1 MSGTA
6 ELTGNVCVTE
16 NAKIDGYIKLS
27 GDTIVKGNTHISTQ
41 EQANKVIKPCI
52 SKTSSNEITL

>member
-1 MSGTA
+1 MKRY
-6 ELTGNVCVTE
+6 GNLF
-16 NAKIDGYIKLS
+16 NKIVDIDNIKLS